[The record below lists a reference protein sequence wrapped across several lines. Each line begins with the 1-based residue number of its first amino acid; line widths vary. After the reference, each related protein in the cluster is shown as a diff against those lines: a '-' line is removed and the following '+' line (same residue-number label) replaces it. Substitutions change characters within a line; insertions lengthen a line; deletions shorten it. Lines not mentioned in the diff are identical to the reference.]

1 MSPAAKKSKTELFGK
16 HPLAR
21 AIEPVIKEWSE
32 SNYPAVNGKQ
42 ITDTTRELFNWWFT
56 ELVHEPDA
64 FHICQRRAL
73 ETLVYCYEI
82 LGMPL
87 VESLFEIFSSGLL
100 ERENLKKGI
109 EKIVHPRYGIK
120 MATGTGKTWVITAI
134 IVWQYWNRVR
144 TGDTRFASHFL
155 LCAPGNIVYERL
167 LDSFRGRKTMDGK
180 RLPGSADLNKSL
192 FMPDAWRD
200 DFHLRIFSKEDL
212 QESSPLTESPFL
224 LITNWHQLMDT
235 TRQKEDTLAQS
246 LGIDM
251 KSDTISLRVERFMN
265 FLTFNNDLVIINDEA
280 HHVQNASDAE
290 QKRWQESIEILRKE
304 LQARKDNVFV
314 QYDFTATP
322 FVIKG
327 KRKEFFPHVIYD
339 FGLVEAM
346 RAMLVKQIFIEKSSL
361 LSEKIE
367 RLPSSE
373 IDITGHR
380 DEANHPIELSE
391 TQKHMLDVGL
401 AKLDNLKK
409 EFDRLKIMKK
419 PVMFVMADQNAEAD
433 LISEYVK
440 TKTDSEGMSYGDIPD
455 GEQVVTI
462 HEGRK
467 ENLSDEDYEKLRMQ
481 VFASDDLSNPTRIIV
496 SVLMLREG
504 FDVKNVCVLV
514 VLRRSDSDL
523 LTEQVIGRGIRQMF
537 PEMEY
542 FRDKVENL
550 EKLRSREPLINS
562 YDLLFVVEHPKYN
575 EIYKQLTEAGVL
587 IASGSSL
594 ELSLDAKSVL
604 ISADPGRITKY
615 DLAWPAILSYRTEE
629 DLNFK
634 YFDING
640 LPRYDVPFDK
650 LEPTRIIIT
659 DYHPDTKFR
668 QDWPLEEVNFSY
680 QVFLRNLT
688 KDIIG
693 TGKRGATISRYST
706 DIVNILD
713 QYIPEHLFGRLIDF
727 NDENNVKKLRNQNLF
742 NFITERVRI
751 QLMKFIQTAH
761 SQDVIE
767 AEWIRLSNFWN
778 MKVRMERSISTKKCI
793 YPNIDFP
800 YKGGFEKQFTEDQL
814 ENDTLVEAYVKLNQY
829 VHGFSVPYINSQGF
843 LVQYYP
849 DFLVRTKDFM
859 LIVETKSEKEARTD
873 TDVKRKALAAEKR
886 CIELSKIRTLPPI
899 DQPKNWRYILLPQD
913 IYREMEGQSLR
924 AIIDRCESNLELLK
938 MQREQ

>member
-1 MSPAAKKSKTELFGK
+1 MSTASKKSKTELFGK
-16 HPLAR
+16 HPLAK
-21 AIEPVIKEWSE
+21 AIEPVVKEWSE
-32 SNYPAVNGKQ
+32 SNYPTVNGKQ
-42 ITDTTRELFNWWFT
+42 ISDTTRELFNWWFSDQ
-56 ELVHEPDA
+56 VHEPDS
-64 FHICQRRAL
+64 FHSCQRRAL

-82 LGMPL
+82 LDIPL
-87 VESLFEIFSSGLL
+87 VESLFEIFSSALL
-100 ERENLKKGI
+100 EKENLKKGI
-109 EKIVHPRYGIK
+109 EKIGHPRFGIK

-144 TGDTRFASHFL
+144 TGDKRFASHFL

-167 LDSFRGRKTMDGK
+167 LDSFNGRKARDGK
-180 RLPGSADLNKSL
+180 RRPDTADIRKPV
-192 FMPDAWRD
+192 FMPEAWRD
-200 DFHLRIFSKEDL
+200 DFNLKIFSKEDL
-212 QESSPLTESPFL
+212 QESSPVTESPFI

-235 TRQKEDTLAQS
+235 TKQREDTLAES

-290 QKRWQESIEILRKE
+290 QKRWQESIEVLRKE
-304 LQARKDNVFV
+304 IQARKENVFV

-339 FGLVEAM
+339 YGLVEAM
-346 RAMLVKQIFIEKSSL
+346 RNMLVKQIFIEKSSL

-367 RLPSSE
+367 KLPPSE

-380 DEANHPIELSE
+380 DEVGNPLELSE

-409 EFDRLKIMKK
+409 EFVRLKIQKK
-419 PVMFVMADQNAEAD
+419 PVMFVIGDQNAEAD
-433 LISEYVK
+433 LIAQYIK
-440 TKTDSEGMSYGDIPD
+440 NKTDGDGRSYGDETN

-467 ENLSDEDYEKLRMQ
+467 SNLSDDDYEKLRTQ
-481 VFASDDLSNPTRIIV
+481 VFTSDDPDNPTRIIV

-542 FRDKVENL
+542 YHDKLENI
-550 EKLRSREPLINS
+550 ERLRNRETLINS

-575 EIYKQLTEAGVL
+575 EIYTQLTEAGAL

-594 ELSLDAKSVL
+594 EISLDAKSVL
-604 ISADPGRITKY
+604 ISADPQRIEKY
-615 DLAWPAILSYRTEE
+615 DLAWPVYLSYRTDE

-634 YFDING
+634 YFDIAG
-640 LPRYDVPFDK
+640 LPRYEVPFDR
-650 LEPTRIIIT
+650 LEPTRIVIT
-659 DYHPDTKFR
+659 DYHPDTKFK
-668 QDWPLEEVNFSY
+668 QDWELKEANFSY

-688 KDIIG
+688 KNIIG
-693 TGKRGATISRYST
+693 TSRKNVWISRYST
-706 DIVNILD
+706 DIVQILD
-713 QYIPEHLFGRLIDF
+713 QYISEHLFGRLINF
-727 NDENNVKKLRNQNLF
+727 NDESNVKKMRNQQLYD
-742 NFITERVRI
+742 FIAKSVRI
-751 QLMKFIQTAH
+751 QLQNFIKTAQ

-767 AEWIRLSNFWN
+767 AEWVRLSNYKDL
-778 MKVRMERSISTKKCI
+778 KVRMERSISTRKCI

-800 YKGGFEKQFTEDQL
+800 YKGGFERKFTEDQL
-814 ENDTLVEAYVKLNQY
+814 ENDASVETYVKLNQY
-829 VHGFSVPYINSQGF
+829 VHGFSVPYINSQGY

-849 DFLVRTKDFM
+849 DFLVKMKDFM

-899 DQPKNWRYILLPQD
+899 NQPKLWRYILLPQD
-913 IYREMEGQSLR
+913 IYNDMEGQSLR
-924 AIIDRCESNLELLK
+924 AIIDRCENNLELLK
-938 MQREQ
+938 MQRE

>member
-16 HPLAR
+16 HPLAK
-21 AIEPVIKEWSE
+21 AIEPVIREWSE
-32 SNYPAVNGKQ
+32 NNYPPVNGRQ
-42 ITDTTRELFNWWFT
+42 ITETTRELFNWWFT
-56 ELVHEPDA
+56 EEVHEPDV
-64 FHICQRRAL
+64 FHRDCQRPAL

-87 VESLFEIFSSGLL
+87 VESLFKTFNANLL
-100 ERENLKKGI
+100 EKENLKKGI

-144 TGDTRFASHFL
+144 TGDKRFASHFL

-167 LDSFRGRKTMDGK
+167 LDSFRGRKSADGK
-180 RLPGSADLNKSL
+180 RMPATADLHRSL

-212 QESSPLTESPFL
+212 QESTPLTESPFL

-235 TRQKEDTLAQS
+235 TKQRGDTLAES

-280 HHVQNASDAE
+280 HHVHNASDAE
-290 QKRWQESIEILRKE
+290 QKRWLESIEMLRKE
-304 LQARKDNVFV
+304 IQPRKESVFA

-346 RAMLVKQIFIEKSSL
+346 RKMLVKQIFIEKSSL
-361 LSEKIE
+361 LSERINS
-367 RLPSSE
+367 LSPSQLDVTGYRE
-373 IDITGHR
+373 EKQLID
-380 DEANHPIELSE
+380 LSE
-391 TQKHMLDVGL
+391 TQKHMLDIGL
-401 AKLDNLKK
+401 KKLDKLKE
-409 EFDRLKIMKK
+409 EFLRLRIQKK
-419 PVMFVMADQNAEAD
+419 PVMFVIADKNEEAD
-433 LISEYVK
+433 LIAEYIK
-440 TKTDSEGMSYGDIPD
+440 NKTDSEGMTYGDLPD

-481 VFASDDLSNPTRIIV
+481 VFASDDTGNPTRIIV

-542 FRDKVENL
+542 YHDKVENL
-550 EKLRSREPLINS
+550 EKLKQREPLINS

-575 EIYKQLTEAGVL
+575 EIYTQLTAAGAL
-587 IASGSSL
+587 IASGNSL
-594 ELSLDAKSVL
+594 ELGLDAKSVL
-604 ISADPGRITKY
+604 ISADLERIAKY
-615 DLAWPAILSYRTEE
+615 DMAWPAVLSYRTEE

-634 YFDING
+634 YFDIAG
-640 LPRYDVPFDK
+640 LPPFEIPFDK

-659 DYHPDTKFR
+659 DFHPDTKFK
-668 QDWPLEEVNFSY
+668 QDWELKEANFSY

-688 KDIIG
+688 KEIIG
-693 TGKRGATISRYST
+693 SGKRGAVISRYAT
-706 DIVNILD
+706 DIVQILD
-713 QYIPEHLFGRLIDF
+713 QYVSEHLFGRVIDF
-727 NDENNVKKLRNQNLF
+727 SDEKNVKKLRNQNLF
-742 NFITERVRI
+742 NFIAERVRT

-767 AEWIRLSNFWN
+767 AEWVRLSNYKDL
-778 MKVRMERSISTKKCI
+778 KVRMERSINTKKCI

-800 YKGGFEKQFTEDQL
+800 YKGGFERQFTQEQL

-829 VHGFSVPYINSQGF
+829 THGFSIPYINSQGY

-849 DFLVRTKDFM
+849 DFLIRTKEFM
-859 LIVETKSEKEARTD
+859 LIAETKSEKEARTD

-886 CIELSKIRTLPPI
+886 CIELSKIRTIPPI
-899 DQPKNWRYILLPQD
+899 DQPKMWRYILLPQD
-913 IYREMEGQSLR
+913 IYNEMEAQSLR
-924 AIIDRCESNLELLK
+924 ALIDRCDNNLELLK
-938 MQREQ
+938 MKRE